1 MPDPIR
7 RRAQMQA
14 AALGSKAERIP
25 KRRQRHHSYD
35 ESLDEPP
42 KLIAEETTDVETE
55 VPAEENE
62 PVERIER
69 EDTSDTP
76 AFEEE

>member
-1 MPDPIR
+1 
-7 RRAQMQA
+7 MQA
-14 AALGSKAERIP
+14 AALGSKAETVP

-42 KLIAEETTDVETE
+42 RLIAEETTDVEME
-55 VPAEENE
+55 VPAEESE
-62 PVERIER
+62 SVERIER
-69 EDTSDTP
+69 DDTPGAP